1 MGGAG
6 SRGGKHVDG
15 GCLGAKINRL
25 EQLSEVRTGEGPGER
40 RWLQGPALCGWL
52 TEAVKGRTDS
62 SARGLW
68 RMKICGGAGERS
80 SNVEG

>member
-1 MGGAG
+1 MD
-6 SRGGKHVDG
+6 V

-25 EQLSEVRTGEGPGER
+25 EQLSEVRTGEDPGER
-40 RWLQGPALCGWL
+40 RWLQGPALCGGL
-52 TEAVKGRTDS
+52 TEAVRGRKDG

-68 RMKICGGAGERS
+68 RMKICGGVGEGS